1 MKLTTADV
9 EHIALLARLDLT
21 EQEKEHYTTELSAIL
36 SFVEGLQSVDTTG
49 VEPTSHITEELSEL
63 RPDVAI
69 QCDDETRAHLI
80 ALFPASKAD
89 LLTVAPVFSAY
100 KE

>member
-9 EHIALLARLDLT
+9 EHIALLARLELT

-49 VEPTSHITEELSEL
+49 IEPTSHITEELTEL
-63 RPDVAI
+63 RPDVVV
-69 QCDDETRAHLI
+69 QCDDETRARLI
-80 ALFPASKAD
+80 ASFPASKAD

-100 KE
+100 KN